1 MGRNLTVAG
10 TDLRPGRV
18 VFGATGLLRTRGGI
32 ASANRNVAAAL
43 SRLAAENARD
53 LRTDV
58 LNEDAGGEGGYRAF
72 GGSKTAFALATCR
85 AAAGAGLAVFDHVRL
100 ALPVLALPKPLRG
113 PVVICA
119 HGSESWKRVRRS
131 SILAFRAA
139 DLVLA
144 NSAYTLSK
152 MQGRFDGFN
161 GAACPLGLPPQFT
174 LTASPRERG
183 GAPVLLR
190 AADGAERPLGPRAM
204 LLVARMDAGEQE
216 KGHREL
222 IAMLPA
228 VLAAVPSAQLV
239 FAGGGSDAAA
249 LRRSAAASP
258 AAANIFFAG
267 EVDHAVLEALYG
279 AAFAYVM
286 PSGQEGFGLS
296 YLEAMNHALPCV
308 ACRGDGGAEVVVDG
322 ETGLLVDQPIDQGQ
336 LAATLIR
343 LLSDE
348 TMARTMGLAGWR
360 RLLAEYSADAHQA
373 RVLNL
378 VAPLLR

>member
-1 MGRNLTVAG
+1 MGRNVAVAE

-18 VFGATGLLRTRGGI
+18 VFGATGLSRTRGGI
-32 ASANRNVAAAL
+32 ASANRNVVAAL

-53 LRTDV
+53 LHTYV
-58 LNEDAGGEGGYRAF
+58 LNEDAGGEVAYRAF
-72 GGSKTAFALATCR
+72 GGRKTAFAVATCR
-85 AAAGAGLAVFDHVRL
+85 GAAGAGLAVFDHVRL

-144 NSAYTLSK
+144 NSTYTLSK

-161 GAACPLGLPPQFT
+161 GAACPLGLPPQFA

-190 AADGAERPLGPRAM
+190 AADGVERPLGPRAM

-222 IAMLPA
+222 IAALPA
-228 VLAAVPSAQLV
+228 VLAAVPVAQLV
-239 FAGGGSDAAA
+239 FAGGGSDVAA
-249 LRRSAAASP
+249 LRQRAEASP
-258 AAANIFFAG
+258 AASHVFFAG
-267 EVDHAVLEALYG
+267 EVEQTALEQLYR

-286 PSGQEGFGLS
+286 PSAQEGFGLS
-296 YLEAMNHALPCV
+296 YLEAMNNALPCV
-308 ACRGDGGAEVVVDG
+308 ACRDDGGAEVVVDG
-322 ETGLLVDQPIDQGQ
+322 ETGLLVDQPIEQAQ
-336 LAATLIR
+336 LVATLIR

-348 TMARTMGLAGWR
+348 AMAQAMGRAGWR
-360 RLLAEYSADAHQA
+360 RLRAEFSADAHQR

>member
-1 MGRNLTVAG
+1 MGRKVTAAE

-18 VFGATGLLRTRGGI
+18 VFGATGLSRTRGGI

-43 SRLAAENARD
+43 GRLAAQNARD
-53 LRTDV
+53 LHTYV
-58 LNEDAGGEGGYRAF
+58 LNEDDGGEGAYRAF
-72 GGSKTAFALATCR
+72 GGRKTAFAVATCR
-85 AAAGAGLAVFDHVRL
+85 GAAGSGLAVFDHVRL

-119 HGSESWKRVRRS
+119 HGSESWKRIRRS

-144 NSAYTLSK
+144 NSTYTLRK

-161 GAACPLGLPPQFT
+161 GAACPLGLPPQFAP
-174 LTASPRERG
+174 TASPRERAA
-183 GAPVLLR
+183 APVRRR
-190 AADGAERPLGPRAM
+190 AADGVERPLGPRVM

-222 IAMLPA
+222 IAALPS
-228 VLAAVPSAQLV
+228 VLAAVPAAQLV
-239 FAGGGSDAAA
+239 FAGGGSDASA
-249 LRRSAAASP
+249 LRKRAAASP
-258 AAANIFFAG
+258 AAAHVFFAG
-267 EVDHAVLEALYG
+267 EVEHAALEDLYC

-322 ETGLLVDQPIDQGQ
+322 ETGLLVDQPIKQGQ

-343 LLSDE
+343 LLSNE
-348 TMARTMGLAGWR
+348 VVARAMGVAGWR
-360 RLLAEYSADAHQA
+360 RLRAEFSADAHQA
-373 RVLNL
+373 RVL
-378 VAPLLR
+378 